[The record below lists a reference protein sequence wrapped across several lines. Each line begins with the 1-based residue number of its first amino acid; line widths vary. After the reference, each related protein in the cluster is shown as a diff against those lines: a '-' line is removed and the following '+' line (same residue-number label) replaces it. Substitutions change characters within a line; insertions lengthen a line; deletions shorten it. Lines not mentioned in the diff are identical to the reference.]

1 MFSLKMLLCVFKVR
15 WLRRGS
21 SNFMIVILLYITDSV
36 FLEVLIFNYVL
47 LGFICKDGFVIDE
60 TWHCDG
66 SDDCPDGSDEE
77 NCRK

>member
-1 MFSLKMLLCVFKVR
+1 MFSFKCCCACLKCAE
-15 WLRRGS
+15 LRSGS